1 MTTLRKIL
9 PLSSAF
15 ALTLAVAS
23 TYSSVAAAQTCP
35 PGSWFCADAQIQGSA
50 TVTVGGGGALQPL
63 PPPVPVAPPPV
74 VIQQA
79 PPVVAPPP
87 VINTAPPP
95 PPVVIYQPSPPPTY
109 YVPRPVYV
117 PTYQRQALPYR
128 KSEWGINLRLDA
140 AAFGGARNG
149 GGMGGLGAGLRY
161 KPLPWL
167 GVEGGVDFV
176 FGRDYN
182 GFARNETAFSLAG
195 LVFVNP
201 GSRAQFYLLGGM
213 GWSLAN
219 VTNDYWDSSWT
230 DKRYTYF
237 GGMAGLGLEYRA
249 SRTIAF
255 NIDVR
260 GFIRGRT
267 DAEKDSDPEFRDA
280 TGRTTNT
287 SGGALVTAGM
297 TFYF

>member
-1 MTTLRKIL
+1 MTTLRKT
-9 PLSSAF
+9 LSVSAF
-15 ALTLAVAS
+15 ALTLATASVAS
-23 TYSSVAAAQTCP
+23 AQTCP

-63 PPPVPVAPPPV
+63 PPPVVAPPV

-79 PPVVAPPP
+79 PPVVYAPP
-87 VINTAPPP
+87 VAVAPPP
-95 PPVVIYQPSPPPTY
+95 PPVVIYQPAPQQTI
-109 YVPRPVYV
+109 YVPRPVGYV
-117 PTYQRQALPYR
+117 PTYRRQALPYR
-128 KSEWGINLRLDA
+128 LSEWGINLRLDA

-149 GGMGGLGAGLRY
+149 GGMGGLGAALRY

-167 GVEGGVDFV
+167 GVEGGVDFI

-182 GFARNETAFSLAG
+182 GLARNETAFSVAG
-195 LVFVNP
+195 LIFVNP
-201 GSRAQFYLLGGM
+201 QSRAQFYFLGGV

-219 VTNDYWDSSWT
+219 VSNDYYDSSSNWS
-230 DKRYTYF
+230 DKKYAYF
-237 GGMAGLGLEYRA
+237 GGMAGVGLEYRA

-255 NIDVR
+255 NVDVR

-267 DAEKDSDPEFRDA
+267 DGDAKNDPEFRDTS
-280 TGRTTNT
+280 TGKTTNT

>member
-1 MTTLRKIL
+1 MTTFRKT
-9 PLSSAF
+9 LSVSAF
-15 ALTLAVAS
+15 ALTFATA
-23 TYSSVAAAQTCP
+23 SVAAAQTCP
-35 PGSWFCADAQIQGSA
+35 PGSWFCADAQVQGSA

-63 PPPVPVAPPPV
+63 PPPVAPPPVIIQQAPPPVMAPPPV
-74 VIQQA
+74 V
-79 PPVVAPPP
+79 
-87 VINTAPPP
+87 APPP

-109 YVPRPVYV
+109 YVPRPYYTAVYSR
-117 PTYQRQALPYR
+117 PQALPYR
-128 KSEWGINLRLDA
+128 QSEWGINLRLDA

-182 GFARNETAFSLAG
+182 GLARNETAFSVAG
-195 LVFVNP
+195 LIFVNP
-201 GSRAQFYLLGGM
+201 QSRAQFYLLGGM

-219 VTNDYWDSSWT
+219 VSNDYWDASWS
-230 DKRYTYF
+230 DKKYSYF
-237 GGMAGLGLEYRA
+237 GGMAGVGLEYRM

-267 DAEKDSDPEFRDA
+267 DADAKIDPEFRDAA

>member
-1 MTTLRKIL
+1 MTTFRKT
-9 PLSSAF
+9 LSLSAF
-15 ALTLAVAS
+15 ALTFATA
-23 TYSSVAAAQTCP
+23 SVAAAQTCP

-50 TVTVGGGGALQPL
+50 TVTVGGGTLQPL
-63 PPPVPVAPPPV
+63 PPPVTVAPPPV
-74 VIQQA
+74 VVQQA

-87 VINTAPPP
+87 PVVTVTTPPP
-95 PPVVIYQPSPPPTY
+95 PPVVVYQPSPPPAY
-109 YVPRPVYV
+109 YVPRPVYL
-117 PTYQRQALPYR
+117 PTYQRQSLPYR
-128 KSEWGINLRLDA
+128 QSEWGINLRLDA
-140 AAFGGARNG
+140 AAFGGARNGG

-182 GFARNETAFSLAG
+182 GFARNETAFSVAG

-201 GSRAQFYLLGGM
+201 QSRAQFYLLGGM

-219 VTNDYWDSSWT
+219 VSNDYWDSSWS

-237 GGMAGLGLEYRA
+237 GGMAGVGLEYRA

-255 NIDVR
+255 NVDVR

-267 DAEKDSDPEFRDA
+267 DADKDIDPEFRDA
-280 TGRTTNT
+280 TTGRTTNT